1 MSGYSFSEAI
11 CRKPVFK
18 TRLKDTSGGYVSCE
32 VRLYKWGSGTIIKI
46 EGVNISREGEVYLVL
61 GDMGRYTCNPC
72 KSGYLFS
79 IFFSDIPAYNFLE
92 TGAKVFLKNDKE
104 KILAAPDN

>member
-18 TRLKDTSGGYVSCE
+18 TMLKDAAGGHVSCE

-46 EGVNISREGEVYLVL
+46 EGVNIGKEGEVYLVL
-61 GDMGRYTCNPC
+61 GDKISYYCNPC

-79 IFFSDIPAYNFLE
+79 IFFSDIPVDDFLG
-92 TGAKVFLKNDKE
+92 TGAKVFLKNNKE